1 MYLYS
6 MLLFLDKMFK
16 MGKGDKLEIF
26 ASSSKIS
33 GM

>member
-1 MYLYS
+1 